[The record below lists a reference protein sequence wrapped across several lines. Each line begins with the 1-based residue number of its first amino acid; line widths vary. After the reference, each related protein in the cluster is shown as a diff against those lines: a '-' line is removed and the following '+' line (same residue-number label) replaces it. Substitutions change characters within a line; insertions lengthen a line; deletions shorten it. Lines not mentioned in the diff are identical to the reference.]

1 MRARSHLISLEYI
14 TIIKFPDIFEGVKNG
29 KGKGRQIIGMERACD
44 LILVAL
50 DTVQPLAYKGL
61 FHDKL

>member
-1 MRARSHLISLEYI
+1 LEYI

-29 KGKGRQIIGMERACD
+29 KGKGRQVIGMARACD

-50 DTVQPLAYKGL
+50 DAVQPLAYKGL
-61 FHDKL
+61 FPDKFIIKLL